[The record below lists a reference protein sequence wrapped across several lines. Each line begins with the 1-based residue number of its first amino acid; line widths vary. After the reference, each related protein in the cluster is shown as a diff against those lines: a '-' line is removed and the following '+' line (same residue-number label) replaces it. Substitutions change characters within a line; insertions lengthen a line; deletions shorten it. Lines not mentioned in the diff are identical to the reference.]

1 MTRSSSSAPLAV
13 THTGERE
20 PTMAHFAADAAA
32 RFGSAEAIVFDDPLE
47 EGATTRW
54 TYEDLW
60 DASRRVARALVAQ
73 GVEPGERV
81 AVVMGNRPEALAATF
96 GVATAGAVP
105 ALISTFAP
113 RPELARVLSACAPV
127 TVLTQARLASH
138 RHAEDIA
145 SLRPDVP
152 TIRNVVAV
160 GDDWDAW
167 LDEADDSDLDV
178 QVERRRQAVRP
189 DVDGLILFSSGT
201 TDTPK
206 GMLHTQ
212 SGPVLQ
218 FGLQGRVFGRD
229 TTTRMWTPLPVFWSA
244 GFVSAIG
251 ATLAMG
257 GTCVLQEVFDPPET
271 LALLEREA
279 VTEPYALPHQSLALA
294 EHPDWLA
301 TDLSALRFVYGKSV
315 YARHPSVHGDPTW
328 TMPVGYGLSETCALF
343 SAHDAS
349 TPREVMRQSYGH
361 LLPGNEVRVVDPA
374 TDDPVA
380 AGTEGELTVKGPS
393 VMRRYLGRS
402 RAECFDDD
410 GFFHTGD
417 LGHVD
422 DEGCLHFAG
431 RLTEMIRTAGANV
444 SPAEIEVQLRAL
456 PDVKLARIVG
466 VPDDRLEEMVVAC
479 VTLVDGATTDA
490 EQIKAF
496 LRARVSSYKVPRH
509 VVFFDDGEI
518 PMTSSGSKVRDRDLS
533 ALVSARLDG
542 HDPSGAR

>member
-1 MTRSSSSAPLAV
+1 MPHAVARATPRTPTLAD
-13 THTGERE
+13 
-20 PTMAHFAADAAA
+20 FAADAAT
-32 RFGSAEAIVFDDPLE
+32 RFGSAEAIVFDDPLDG
-47 EGATTRW
+47 GATTRW
-54 TYEDLW
+54 TYADLW

-73 GVEPGERV
+73 GVQPGERV
-81 AVVMGNRPEALAATF
+81 AVVMGNRPETLAAAF
-96 GVATAGAVP
+96 GAATAGAVP

-113 RPELARVLSACAPV
+113 RPELTRMLSTCEPV
-127 TVLTQARLASH
+127 TVLTQTRLASH
-138 RHAEDIA
+138 CHAEDIA
-145 SLRPDVP
+145 ALRPDVS
-152 TIRNVVAV
+152 TVRNVVAV

-167 LDEADDSDLDV
+167 LDEADDPSLDA
-178 QVERRRQAVRP
+178 QVERRREAVRP
-189 DVDGLILFSSGT
+189 DDDGLILFSSGT

-212 SGPVLQ
+212 SGPVRQ
-218 FGLQGRVFGRD
+218 FGLQGRVFRRD

-251 ATLAMG
+251 ATLATG
-257 GTCVLQEVFDPPET
+257 GTCILQELFDPPAT

-279 VTEPYALPHQSLALA
+279 VSEPYALPHQSLALA
-294 EHPDWLA
+294 EHPNWTS

-315 YARHPSVHGDPTW
+315 YARHPSVHGDETW

-349 TPREVMRQSYGH
+349 TRVEIMRRSHGH
-361 LLPGNEVRVVDPA
+361 LLPGNEVRVVDPV
-374 TDDPVA
+374 TGHPVA
-380 AGTEGELTVKGPS
+380 AGIEGELCVKGPS
-393 VMRRYLGRS
+393 LMRRYLGRT
-402 RAECFDDD
+402 REECFDDD

-422 DEGCLHFAG
+422 DEDCLHFAG

-466 VPDDRLEEMVVAC
+466 LPDDRLDEVVVAC
-479 VTLVDGATTDA
+479 VTLTDGATTDA

-496 LRARVSSYKVPRH
+496 LRERISSYKVPRH

-518 PMTSSGSKVRDRDLS
+518 PMTSSGSKVRDRELS